1 MQHSGAHLY
10 DRMVIGRTLCSFV
23 LILALTACT
32 SEATSTIDL
41 TPPAD
46 EDPNADSTLLVQ
58 AHAEEQCLDDSD
70 LEVGFV
76 RIVDADGAI
85 ANTFEAECDGVRL
98 RSDDGEVVGLAR
110 IQDN

>member
-1 MQHSGAHLY
+1 MSS
-10 DRMVIGRTLCSFV
+10 CV

-41 TPPAD
+41 SPPAN

-58 AHAEEQCLDDSD
+58 AHAEQQCLDDSD

-76 RIVDADGAI
+76 QIVDADGAI
-85 ANTFEAECDGVRL
+85 ANTFEVKCDDVTL
-98 RSDDGEVVGLAR
+98 RSADGDLVGLAR
-110 IQDN
+110 VQDN